1 MFIDVSVPKWR
12 ILHLN
17 AAAQTKLKL
26 YNIEVPQGS
35 DQDGS
40 LLWEVFRPNSNTAGV
55 NTEAPWE
62 SFAEDIQ
69 HGRKFEVTS
78 ARFNSNHSHNSAPSP
93 VFSLTFRYGPFS
105 AGPRQEQACIPS
117 SSVSPCTV
125 STQQAMLGRRGHRCC
140 LRQMSWLG
148 PGKRY
153 RKSRMTGPLD

>member
-26 YNIEVPQGS
+26 YDIEVPQCS

-55 NTEAPWE
+55 NPEAPWE

-93 VFSLTFRYGPFS
+93 IFSLTFRYGRFS
-105 AGPRQEQACIPS
+105 EGPTGDRH
-117 SSVSPCTV
+117 VSPHYRWLPV
-125 STQQAMLGRRGHRCC
+125 WPSADMQEKGLPS
-140 LRQMSWLG
+140 LPMSNVMVG
-148 PGKRY
+148 PWQG
-153 RKSRMTGPLD
+153 